1 MRKSLALQQE
11 LGPVFDITFD
21 CEDGAAH
28 GNEEAHAHL
37 LGTLVAGKENLFA
50 RIGARVHDVSSE
62 FFEQDIEIIL
72 QHAAQKLAYLVVPKL
87 ESVADV
93 ENAIAL
99 INRHAHQQG
108 REQLPVHVLIET
120 HGALADAFAIAALP
134 QVECLLSL
142 IHI

>member
-37 LGTLVAGKENLFA
+37 LGTLVAGEENKFS
-50 RIGARVHDVSSE
+50 RIGARVHDVTSE
-62 FFEQDIEIIL
+62 FFEQDIKIIL
-72 QHAAQKLAYLVVPKL
+72 QHAAQRLAYLVVPKVD
-87 ESVADV
+87 SVTDV
-93 ENAIAL
+93 NNAITL
-99 INRHAHQQG
+99 INHHAQKQG
-108 REQLPVHVLIET
+108 RDNLPVHVL
-120 HGALADAFAIAALP
+120 
-134 QVECLLSL
+134 SL